1 MTVAGRKVKAT
12 STPLAGIVDVEG
24 FYRTILD
31 TVDTLVVAVDRKGHV
46 VFFNRACEQVTGYG
60 ADEVLGRSAPELFL
74 PPEERYG
81 VERVINDI
89 YSGRAP
95 NNYVNHWLTKD
106 GSRRL
111 FVWTN
116 NAIFDDDGAVR
127 LLIGT
132 GIDITEHQRL
142 QQRFS
147 DAIEGMQD
155 GFAIY
160 DADDRLV
167 QCNSRYVEMWQP
179 IAHRI
184 VPGMSFPEFCRL
196 AWDHGMVRGTDLA
209 RDDWLEMRLAQH
221 RDASGVIERQ
231 MAEDR
236 WVRIT
241 ESRTSDRGIVTIAT
255 DITAEKRIEAALR
268 ESEQRFKDF
277 AESASDWL
285 WETGPDLLVTYM
297 SDRVEQATGRPVA
310 WHIGRAR
317 EELAEDDANSERWRR
332 HQDDLANRRPFR
344 DFEFRRRH
352 PDGHMQWFA
361 TSGAPRFDADGN
373 FLGYRGAAR
382 DITARR
388 QAQQDMEAAQRRLQD
403 AIASSPAGIM
413 VFDAKDRL
421 VTWNDAYVGM
431 FPHQVPLL
439 EPGRPFD
446 AFLNN
451 TVRVGAISIDG
462 QSGEEW
468 ARSRRQDHRRANQVA
483 EISMADR
490 RWILVS
496 ERRTSD
502 GGIIM
507 ICTDITPLKQAELEL
522 KRSNAELDQ
531 FASVASH
538 DLQEPLRKVLA
549 FGDLLQ
555 AEFGGMLP
563 DTARDYIASM
573 QSASL
578 RMRQLISDLLSLS
591 RISTDDEPFALVD
604 LTLAAHYAVGLL
616 EQSLADSDGRIEFDR
631 LATIEAVETQMVQLL
646 QNLLSNALKYHR
658 DGVPPLIRITS
669 TVRPQTD
676 ICELRIEDNGIGFDQ
691 KHADQIFG
699 VFQRLHGR
707 DAFEGTGIGLAICKK
722 IVERHGGRISV
733 TSRKG
738 AGSVFLIELPARQT
752 STVRQHG

>member
-1 MTVAGRKVKAT
+1 MTIAGRKVKAM
-12 STPLAGIVDVEG
+12 SAPLAGVVDVES

-31 TVDTLVVAVDRKGHV
+31 TVDTLVVAIDREGRV
-46 VFFNRACEQVTGYG
+46 AFFNRACEQVTGYS
-60 ADEVLGRSAPELFL
+60 ADEVLGRNGPELFL

-81 VERVINDI
+81 VKRVIDDI

-116 NAIFDDDGAVR
+116 NAIFDEDGAVR

-167 QCNSRYVEMWQP
+167 QCNSRYVEMWRP
-179 IAHRI
+179 IADYI
-184 VPGMSFPEFCRL
+184 VPGMRFAEFCRL
-196 AWDHGMVRGTDLA
+196 AWDHGMVRGTDLS
-209 RDDWLEMRLAQH
+209 RDDWLDMRLAQH
-221 RDASGVIERQ
+221 RDAGGVIERQ

-241 ESRTSDRGIVTIAT
+241 ESRTSDNGIVTVAT
-255 DITAEKRIEAALR
+255 DITAEKRTEAALR

-285 WETGPDLLVTYM
+285 WEMGPDLRVTYM
-297 SDRVEQATGRPVA
+297 SDRAEQATGRPVA
-310 WHIGRAR
+310 WHIGKAHQD
-317 EELAEDDANSERWRR
+317 LAEDDIDSERWHR
-332 HQDDLANRRPFR
+332 HQDDLEERRAFR
-344 DFEFRRRH
+344 DFEFRRQH

-361 TSGAPRFDADGN
+361 TSGAPRFDAAGS

-388 QAQQDMEAAQRRLQD
+388 QAQQDMEIAQRRLQD

-413 VFDAKDRL
+413 VFDADDRL
-421 VTWNDAYVGM
+421 LTWNDAYVGM
-431 FPHQVPLL
+431 FPHQVSLL
-439 EPGRPFD
+439 QPGTPF
-446 AFLNN
+446 AEFPKNS
-451 TVRVGAISIDG
+451 VRVGAIAHG
-462 QSGEEW
+462 EATAEEW
-468 ARSRRQDHRRANQVA
+468 ARSRTRSHRRPDKAV
-483 EISMADR
+483 EISMADG
-490 RWILVS
+490 RWFLIS

-507 ICTDITPLKQAELEL
+507 VCTDITLLKQVEHEL

-555 AEFGGMLP
+555 AEYGALLP
-563 DTARDYIASM
+563 DEAREYIASM
-573 QSASL
+573 QSASV
-578 RMRQLISDLLSLS
+578 RMRQLIGDLLSLS
-591 RISTDDEPFALVD
+591 RITTAAEPFTQVD

-616 EQSLADSDGRIEFDR
+616 EQSMADSGGRIEFDQ

-646 QNLLSNALKYHR
+646 QNLLGNALKYHR
-658 DGVPPLIRITS
+658 EDVPPVIRITS
-669 TVRPQTD
+669 TERPQAD
-676 ICELRIEDNGIGFDQ
+676 VCELRVEDNGIGFDQ
-691 KHADQIFG
+691 RHAEQIFG
-699 VFQRLHGR
+699 VFQRLHSR
-707 DAFEGTGIGLAICKK
+707 ETFEGTGIGLAVCKK
-722 IVERHGGRISV
+722 IVERHHGRISA
-733 TSRKG
+733 TSTKG
-738 AGSVFLIELPARQT
+738 VGSVFVIELPLRQRMGGQT
-752 STVRQHG
+752 T